1 LDQNDSISKETFA
14 FYCLFDKRYRAKVTD
29 FEYFIEQLFEAFD
42 RDGSGALSFQ
52 EFLIGKRLYESD
64 SHKENLKFI
73 FRLFDLSNLYNLYFF
88 TT

>member
-52 EFLIGKRLYESD
+52 ECLI
-64 SHKENLKFI
+64 
-73 FRLFDLSNLYNLYFF
+73 
-88 TT
+88 